1 MKVMLKVDHENGRIV
16 MNRTFANLAA
26 NVFSEEY
33 KILQG
38 ARQDY
43 PTYVVVRRTI
53 KKNPNRECYRG
64 LTYDYMRDYISRYE
78 PEESRESVR
87 AELEDMIQI
96 SRCHSRCKRYPVI
109 KQWFLEKYPD
119 VKKLWDG
126 SICGRRNREHHNAF
140 CSCSRS
146 RAGRDQGQICLIRFF

>member
-1 MKVMLKVDHENGRIV
+1 MKVTLKVDQENGRIV

-26 NVFSEEY
+26 NVFGEEY

-78 PEESRESVR
+78 PEETRESVC

-119 VKKLWDG
+119 VKNFG
-126 SICGRRNREHHNAF
+126 MEAF
-140 CSCSRS
+140 AEEETENITTLSALAADPAPDEIKGKS
-146 RAGRDQGQICLIRFF
+146 A

>member
-1 MKVMLKVDHENGRIV
+1 M
-16 MNRTFANLAA
+16 
-26 NVFSEEY
+26 
-33 KILQG
+33 QG

-78 PEESRESVR
+78 PEETRESVC

-119 VKKLWDG
+119 VKNFWM
-126 SICGRRNREHHNAF
+126 EAF
-140 CSCSRS
+140 AEEETENITSFSALAADPTPDEIKGKS
-146 RAGRDQGQICLIRFF
+146 A